1 MGDKMA
7 EEQDLE
13 NKAEPAKV
21 KAPEN
26 AEAKEQND
34 KKEPVQS
41 SAESVAK
48 EPMTEQEAAKE
59 LQEKNATLAFQALS
73 KKEMTEADKAFI
85 ADALS
90 NDPNFLISKEFMA
103 KIAPLDMN
111 RCPTAEGEYQ
121 GYIAKSAQQLE
132 STSQVLEN
140 LNALQQE
147 GKIPVQKN
155 GKTQVQ
161 HLIDES
167 RLPNGETLGTQ
178 TVKNVMLLKAMQ
190 NDPAYPDKKGVSE
203 LEFNSG
209 FLLERMYIK
218 DELGANPNRRNSMG
232 QKVGELMKSH
242 LDDKK
247 KRATLNVESTER
259 KPLTVEQLKAKPYQ
273 KTLSRDELKVAQ
285 YRGTLTAEQAE
296 QLKKM
301 DNKDKEAEV
310 KNQPG
315 DWDKPQKRENND
327 KFKDEDVVKYMY
339 EDWFLG
345 GASWLCNAVEN
356 KVLGL
361 IDNAAN
367 IFVESANRNRKL
379 AAEIKDENLKNSIN
393 LLTDFDQVA
402 AAVKKGKKDAY
413 TAKAQNFG
421 SIFDDLAQNIDS
433 PNPQWKHQFDPKFIQ
448 ALKADPKRHDFIK
461 FGKEKILSDMSILQ
475 ATDELS
481 ATITQIEMKDEFM
494 RNIKAWKEDSKT
506 LKTTEQLQ
514 AELEQRTIERQKK
527 MLKAVSIITEDT
539 RLIAEIAYESI
550 QNPKLT
556 KEEFIREQVS
566 KSINDFLKE
575 QQEQAKLLAEKQQE
589 EVSKQNLDG
598 RGKKDTDRG
607 IKKGIKTMDSQLDT
621 IISKGKMYE
630 KEEFTDE
637 KSSERIEKKTSLFEE
652 AKAQNVPSVFE
663 KYGELNALD
672 ASVIAARRH
681 NNTDRK
687 QQLAAFKERFEN
699 RDKKAT
705 IDKRIADMQQGASRD

>member
-13 NKAEPAKV
+13 NKTEPANNK
-21 KAPEN
+21 PEVI
-26 AEAKEQND
+26 EQTE
-34 KKEPVQS
+34 KKEPVQN
-41 SAESVAK
+41 SAEPVAK
-48 EPMTEQEAAKE
+48 ESMTEQEAINDSR
-59 LQEKNATLAFQALS
+59 EKLATQAFQALS
-73 KKEMTEADKAFI
+73 KKEMTEEDKAFI
-85 ADALS
+85 ATALS
-90 NDPNFLISKEFMA
+90 NDSNLLIGKEFMA

-111 RCPTAEGEYQ
+111 RCPSAEGEYQ
-121 GYIAKSAQQLE
+121 GYIANATQQLE

-147 GKIPVQKN
+147 GKIPAQKN

-209 FLLERMYIK
+209 FLLERMYMK

-247 KRATLNVESTER
+247 QRKTLNVESTER

-301 DNKDKEAEV
+301 EDKNKEAEV

-315 DWDKPQKRENND
+315 DWDKPQKRDNND

-393 LLTDFDQVA
+393 LLADFDQVA

-421 SIFDDLAQNIDS
+421 SIFDDLAQNIDN
-433 PNPQWKHQFDPKFIQ
+433 PNPQWKHQFDPKFVQ

-475 ATDELS
+475 ASDEIS
-481 ATITQIEMKDEFM
+481 STITQIEMKDEFM

-514 AELEQRTIERQKK
+514 AELEQRTIERQQK
-527 MLKAVSIITEDT
+527 MLKAVSIISEDT
-539 RLIAEIAYESI
+539 RLIAEIAYAGI
-550 QNPKLT
+550 KNPKLT

-566 KSINDFLKE
+566 KSVNDFFKE
-575 QQEQAKLLAEKQQE
+575 QAEQAKLLAERQQE
-589 EVSKQNLDG
+589 EIAKQNLDG
-598 RGKKDTDRG
+598 RGKNDTDRG
-607 IKKGIKTMDSQLDT
+607 IKKGIKTLDSQLDT

-630 KEEFTDE
+630 KDEFTDE

-672 ASVIAARRH
+672 ASVVAARRQ

-687 QQLAAFKERFEN
+687 QQLEAFKERFEK

-705 IDKRIADMQQGASRD
+705 IDKRIVDMQQGASRD